1 MGERERE
8 REREIERERERDG
21 ERERVPHLNFMCT
34 LIILGEPL
42 DVMKRALLCT
52 STQELA
58 SKIIPHMKHIDYPE
72 DK

>member
-1 MGERERE
+1 MYLCY
-8 REREIERERERDG
+8 IVVYDNYCN
-21 ERERVPHLNFMCT
+21 VILCVCMS
-34 LIILGEPL
+34 LIISGEPL

-58 SKIIPHMKHIDYPE
+58 SKIVPRMKHIDYAE

>member
-1 MGERERE
+1 MGREGGRKRE
-8 REREIERERERDG
+8 QWSKKEC
-21 ERERVPHLNFMCT
+21 MM
-34 LIILGEPL
+34 IINVCIPFIISGEPL

-58 SKIIPHMKHIDYPE
+58 SAIVPHMKCIDYPE

>member
-1 MGERERE
+1 MRERE
-8 REREIERERERDG
+8 RERKKERKKERERERD
-21 ERERVPHLNFMCT
+21 LDNIT
-34 LIILGEPL
+34 LSSFYCLGEPL

-58 SKIIPHMKHIDYPE
+58 SKIVPHMKHIDYPE